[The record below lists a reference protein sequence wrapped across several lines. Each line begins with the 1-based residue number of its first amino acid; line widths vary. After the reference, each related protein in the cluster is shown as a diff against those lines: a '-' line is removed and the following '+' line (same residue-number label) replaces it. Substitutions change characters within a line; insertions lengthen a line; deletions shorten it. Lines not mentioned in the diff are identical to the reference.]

1 MAPPH
6 NGEDPGEEPV
16 LSPEE
21 LDFAAEE
28 RVAELEEGRFVIG
41 ADGPPEPTADGAA
54 ESSTTGAN
62 NARSFADLERRATRN
77 TSVLGRDDAGD
88 AGDLSGRRVKRWIGD
103 ELDRTDSQYAYRIAA
118 KTGATISHQQL
129 ASDDVGT
136 AFDGLLR
143 WYARQVADGTSAEEA
158 LGILLAESSIRV
170 RYPITGLLA
179 YLEANDLDQEDSI
192 GDLLE
197 AIRASDGLV
206 FPLRDR
212 R

>member
-1 MAPPH
+1 MAPPRK
-6 NGEDPGEEPV
+6 GENPGEEPV

-41 ADGPPEPTADGAA
+41 ADGPPEPA
-54 ESSTTGAN
+54 EEDASESVG
-62 NARSFADLERRATRN
+62 NAQNHSRSFEDLERSANRHA
-77 TSVLGRDDAGD
+77 SIQDRDDGAD
-88 AGDLSGRRVKRWIGD
+88 ISGRQVKRWIGA

-118 KTGATISHQQL
+118 KTGTTISHQQL

-143 WYARQVADGTSAEEA
+143 WYARQVADGTSPEEA

-179 YLEANDLDQEDSI
+179 YLEANDLDADDSI

-197 AIRASDGLV
+197 AVRASDGLV